1 MDDVTKRFFEVLDKV
16 GISGASLCKE
26 IPDLTKQKLSNA
38 RNGRN
43 SIQIDVVS
51 YVCSHYKNI
60 NSGYILTGRGSMFF
74 EESLQ
79 VESSKVNIISDK
91 EQDDIKKNLEIAVT
105 QLEEDRDTIK
115 VLKKIIKR
123 QLSEIEELK
132 KALKMQSPA

>member
-1 MDDVTKRFFEVLDKV
+1 
-16 GISGASLCKE
+16 
-26 IPDLTKQKLSNA
+26 
-38 RNGRN
+38 
-43 SIQIDVVS
+43 
-51 YVCSHYKNI
+51 
-60 NSGYILTGRGSMFF
+60 MFF

-91 EQDDIKKNLEIAVT
+91 EQDDIKKDLEIAVT

>member
-1 MDDVTKRFFEVLDKV
+1 M
-16 GISGASLCKE
+16 
-26 IPDLTKQKLSNA
+26 
-38 RNGRN
+38 
-43 SIQIDVVS
+43 
-51 YVCSHYKNI
+51 
-60 NSGYILTGRGSMFF
+60 TGRGSMFF

-91 EQDDIKKNLEIAVT
+91 EQDDIKKDLEIAVT